1 MKIFTSIKRRAKNF
15 LLLLVMLL
23 SSSWAW
29 GQTVLKSGDFV
40 SLSSHSYAAD
50 KELVLG
56 DDTWLV
62 SSSQEYG
69 NVFYLGTNASNAN
82 NGILSDKWTDIVDA
96 LRTELGSFAATTKHA
111 YAMRLQLNEA
121 LSNVGKVTI
130 NWTSANNAMK
140 VYLFVNKG
148 GGLECVANV
157 TATNSSTT
165 PGSISC
171 DLLSAAV
178 SDLVLVAVPTSNSKT
193 LRISTYEILSAAS
206 TMQVIQ
212 PVLSGETTKFIE
224 STLVTATCATDG
236 ATIHYTT
243 NGETPTE
250 ASPVFPAGGLTISET
265 TTINAIAVA
274 DGMDNSAVASATY
287 TKLPVYT
294 LGEVKALSTGTKDIA
309 VKLTNAVVTG
319 VTSKD
324 VFVEDA
330 TGGIDLYQ
338 SGQSYEVGDILNGY
352 VIGTYTVYNALP
364 EFTSGNYGKVEVTKG
379 GSVVPT
385 TVTIA
390 QLLANP
396 EDYYCRLVKVEDVTY
411 ADGALS
417 QNENSLALYEKFG
430 FDHTAYTWP
439 ALADVIG
446 VFGPYKTT
454 MQLYIRTGEDIVN
467 TSVLEVP
474 TLSWSAMTYNADLTN
489 NMNQYPVFTTNS
501 DGAVSYASSDED
513 VATISNDGTI
523 TLLTAGTTVIT
534 ASVAASATYSA
545 AEVSYTLSV
554 LDWSAVSALV
564 AEKNGKYY
572 AMSDEEGTTRLY
584 AQLVNAVNGKV
595 IKETWD
601 REISWYVD
609 QTAGTILSVS
619 GKYVSHTSST
629 NIKLSA
635 TAYNWSWDAETGYW
649 NCTTTGATDRSLGLQ
664 VTNPESDSYF
674 RAYTVGGQYPGAI
687 TMPFVDGYVR
697 TVTPDKFGTICLPC
711 AVAAE
716 DIAGATFYSI
726 AGKRTEAGVV
736 KTLVLTEET
745 TLQAGVPYLFCA
757 TADKLVVA
765 YNGAATTASTSNGLV
780 GSLTGQDVAE
790 DMYILTNNT
799 IKQCGTG
806 CTIGANR
813 AYIDMAAVS
822 EFGGALGVNQRMIS
836 LDGETAIDDVMN
848 VTTDRVDVYTMSGV
862 RVRHQVPVEDA
873 TNGLSAGL
881 YVVGTKKVV
890 VK

>member
-23 SSSWAW
+23 SCSWAW
-29 GQTVLKSGDFV
+29 GQTVAYETGFEDTEGFQASTSYNNKSIIYKGPSGKQWGTVFGTPSTTSALSGGQSLQMRIYTNQEIVPYTETNFAIANATSLEFKASYTATANKIKVQHSIDDGATWSAGEVFTLKTS
-40 SLSSHSYAAD
+40 
-50 KELVLG
+50 
-56 DDTWLV
+56 
-62 SSSQEYG
+62 
-69 NVFYLGTNASNAN
+69 
-82 NGILSDKWTDIVDA
+82 
-96 LRTELGSFAATTKHA
+96 AATFV
-111 YAMRLQLNEA
+111 Y
-121 LSNVGKVTI
+121 NVSDANQNVRFRFSVVELEVSKTSRVTI
-130 NWTSANNAMK
+130 DDVV
-140 VYLFVNKG
+140 VYATAATN
-148 GGLECVANV
+148 ECVA
-157 TATNSSTT
+157 
-165 PGSISC
+165 
-171 DLLSAAV
+171 
-178 SDLVLVAVPTSNSKT
+178 
-193 LRISTYEILSAAS
+193 
-206 TMQVIQ
+206 
-212 PVLSGETTKFIE
+212 PVLSAETTKFIE
-224 STLVTATCATDG
+224 TTLVTATCATDG

-250 ASPVFPAGGLTISET
+250 ASPVFPVGGLTISET

-274 DGMDNSAVASATY
+274 DGMDNSAVATSTY
-287 TKLPVYT
+287 IKLPVYT
-294 LGEVKALSTGTKDIA
+294 LGEVKALSSGTNDVV
-309 VKLTNAVVTG
+309 VKLTDAVVTG

-324 VFVEDA
+324 IFVEDVN
-330 TGGIDLYQ
+330 GGIDLYQ

-379 GSVVPT
+379 GSAVPT

-439 ALADVIG
+439 ALADVTG

-454 MQLYIRTGEDIVN
+454 MQFYIRTGEDIVN

-601 REISWYVD
+601 KEISWYVD

-619 GKYVSHTSST
+619 GNYVSHTSST

-635 TAYNWSWDAETGYW
+635 TAYNWNWDAETGYW
-649 NCTTTGATDRSLGLQ
+649 NCTTTGDTDRSLGLS
-664 VTNPESDSYF
+664 VTSTDAYF

-687 TMPFVDGYVR
+687 TMSFVDGYVR
-697 TVTPDKFGTICLPC
+697 TVTPEKFGTICLPC

-873 TNGLSAGL
+873 TNGLSAGV